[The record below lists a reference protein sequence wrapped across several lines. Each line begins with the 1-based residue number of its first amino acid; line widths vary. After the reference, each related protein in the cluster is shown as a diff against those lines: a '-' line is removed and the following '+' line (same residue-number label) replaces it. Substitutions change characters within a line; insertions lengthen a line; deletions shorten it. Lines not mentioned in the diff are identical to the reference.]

1 MAFSLIPR
9 ILVDSITDLT
19 PELLLQRGVTFLM
32 MDFDNTIVP
41 YTADIP
47 TEQMEQWLSVMQKS
61 DVTICMVSNSKR
73 DRVRIFCEQH
83 GISCIQHAR
92 KPFWRVGIQTAL
104 NRFDVEAKHAAMV
117 GDQIYTDVLGGNSAG
132 AVSILV
138 RPIHLHNIWL
148 KLRHMAELPF
158 IAIGTWRMKHEKH

>member
-9 ILVDSITDLT
+9 ILLDSITDLT
-19 PELLLQRGVTFLM
+19 PELLLKRGVTFLM

-47 TEQMEQWLSVMQKS
+47 TKQVEQWLSAMQKS

-73 DRVRIFCEQH
+73 DRVRVFCEQH
-83 GISCIQHAR
+83 EIPCIQRAR
-92 KPFWRVGIQTAL
+92 KPFWRVGIRKAL
-104 NRFDVEAKHAAMV
+104 EQFGVEAKHAAMV
-117 GDQIYTDVLGGNSAG
+117 GDQIYTDILGGNGAG

-158 IAIGTWRMKHEKH
+158 IAIGRWRMKYEKH